1 MEQFGGDKELILNS
15 TISALLVKSEVSNC
29 CKKFVHIKME
39 LLSYMNKKT
48 LNVLCL
54 CSYFTVH
61 VVACSSVIW
70 DKETR

>member
-1 MEQFGGDKELILNS
+1 MENSLEVIKSLKLTLNS

-39 LLSYMNKKT
+39 LLSCMNKKT

-61 VVACSSVIW
+61 VVACHV
-70 DKETR
+70 